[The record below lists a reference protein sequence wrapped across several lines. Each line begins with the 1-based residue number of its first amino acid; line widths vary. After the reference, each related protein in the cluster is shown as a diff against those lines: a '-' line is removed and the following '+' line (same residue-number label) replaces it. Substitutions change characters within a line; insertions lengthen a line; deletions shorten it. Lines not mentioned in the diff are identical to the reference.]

1 MPALNLP
8 TNALKSTRIKS
19 FESVLADAN
28 RLLSTKG
35 KTFYWASYLLNK
47 RHAQRAARLY
57 RFCRYIDDL
66 ADEAANVS
74 SAKKNLK
81 KLIADINKGQ
91 SDDLIVLDALLL
103 FDECSIEKEIVLELI
118 NGVYSDLA
126 EVRIRDLDQL
136 LHYCYQVAGTVGLMM
151 CKVLDI
157 EDKTAFPF
165 AIDLGIAMQL
175 TNICRDVSDDA
186 ALGRRY
192 LPESLVGKLQPAQLI
207 APLQSIQPHLS
218 DSLKTLL
225 NIADS
230 YFKSGNAGLPFISL
244 RARAGILIASKL
256 YQAIGTKL
264 QKQHYHYW
272 HSRAM
277 LSKQDKLM
285 LSIKTLSTVIFTAE
299 FWSVTISHD
308 KSLHQSLKALPYANA
323 R

>member
-1 MPALNLP
+1 MS
-8 TNALKSTRIKS
+8 TNALKSERIKS
-19 FESVLADAN
+19 VESVLADAN

-81 KLIADINKGQ
+81 KLIADINKCQ

-103 FDECSIEKEIVLELI
+103 FEECNIEKAIVLELI
-118 NGVYSDLA
+118 NGVNSDLA

-151 CKVLDI
+151 CRVLDI
-157 EDKTAFPF
+157 EDKTAPPF

-186 ALGRRY
+186 ALSRRY
-192 LPESLVGKLQPAQLI
+192 LPESLVGNLQPAQLI
-207 APLQSIQPHLS
+207 APHPSIQPHLS
-218 DSLKTLL
+218 AALASLLA
-225 NIADS
+225 IADS
-230 YFKSGNAGLPFISL
+230 YYKSGNAGLPFISL

-277 LSKQDKLM
+277 LSKLDKLK

-308 KSLHQSLKALPYANA
+308 KSLHQSLKALPYADA

>member
-1 MPALNLP
+1 MTVN
-8 TNALKSTRIKS
+8 THSNKRIAS
-19 FESVLADAN
+19 VESSLSDAN
-28 RLLSTKG
+28 RLLATKG
-35 KTFYWASYLLNK
+35 KTFYWASFLLNK
-47 RHAQRAARLY
+47 RHAQRATRLY

-66 ADEAANVS
+66 ADEASSVS
-74 SAKKNLK
+74 LAKKNLK
-81 KLIADINKGQ
+81 KLTADINQGQ
-91 SDDLIVLDALLL
+91 SEDLIILDALLL
-103 FDECSIEKEIVLELI
+103 FDECNIEKEIVLELI
-118 NGVYSDLA
+118 NGVNSDLA
-126 EVRIRDLDQL
+126 TVRIRDLDQL

-157 EDKTAFPF
+157 QDKTAFPF

-192 LPESLVGKLQPAQLI
+192 LPESLVGNLQPAQLI

-230 YFKSGNAGLPFISL
+230 YYKSGNVGLPFISL
-244 RARAGILIASKL
+244 RARTGILIASKL

-264 QKQHYHYW
+264 QKQDYHYW

-277 LSKQDKLM
+277 LSKQDKLI
-285 LSIKTLSTVIFTAE
+285 LSIKTLLTVFFTAE
-299 FWSVTISHD
+299 FWTPTKSHD
-308 KSLHQSLKALPYANA
+308 KNLHQSLKALPYAHA
-323 R
+323 S

>member
-1 MPALNLP
+1 MPALNMP

-19 FESVLADAN
+19 VESVLADAN

-157 EDKTAFPF
+157 EDKTAYPF

-175 TNICRDVSDDA
+175 TNICRDVRDDA
-186 ALGRRY
+186 VLGRRY
-192 LPESLVGKLQPAQLI
+192 LPTTLASNLEPTELITPNEDIQQPLSAALASLLGV
-207 APLQSIQPHLS
+207 
-218 DSLKTLL
+218 
-225 NIADS
+225 ADS
-230 YFKSGNAGLPFISL
+230 YYQSGNAGLAFIPL
-244 RARAGILIASKL
+244 RARPGILIASKL
-256 YQAIGTKL
+256 YQAIGNKL
-264 QKQHYHYW
+264 QKQGYHYW
-272 HSRAM
+272 QKRAM
-277 LSKQDKLM
+277 LSKQDKLT
-285 LSIKTLSTVIFTAE
+285 LSIKTLLALFFTAE
-299 FWSVTISHD
+299 FWRVATSHD
-308 KSLHQSLKALPYANA
+308 KKLHQPLKALPYTHA